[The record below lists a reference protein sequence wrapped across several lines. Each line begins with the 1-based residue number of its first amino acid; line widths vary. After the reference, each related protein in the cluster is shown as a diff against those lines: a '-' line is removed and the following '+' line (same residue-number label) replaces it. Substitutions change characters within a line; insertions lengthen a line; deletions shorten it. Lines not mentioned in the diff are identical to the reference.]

1 MMAALLLVT
10 VSTLLD
16 CARANMFDLLQPLK
30 LRPSECTRGC
40 ARWAALAADGSTA
53 NQTAVD
59 EAWAAGSAPPGA
71 DSQCAQQGRGLN
83 FPPQGGWG
91 TSGNYSDG
99 WNGSSPWD
107 YDLAQPGGFGAF
119 CYCAHRNATPGSS
132 LYGYCQSPRL
142 SPEQLNIQLAGPTS
156 VVLSFVTFGDI
167 TEYFNLTAPPTA
179 EFWLSFPKGPQAKKT
194 TVSGVSTA
202 YDTNAVPDNKAGR
215 DSWKPQPERK
225 YTMHFIRLSGLAPRT
240 SYSYRVRSGNDLP
253 LSRSGIWSGKPSHHI
268 TYVLTTMRAVCCSSH
283 HRIQSDVSLCM
294 YRHAQLP
301 NGRRRPHNVR
311 DVW

>member
-1 MMAALLLVT
+1 MDMVAALLLVAM
-10 VSTLLD
+10 STLLD
-16 CARANMFDLLQPLK
+16 GAKANMFDLLQPLK

-71 DSQCAQQGRGLN
+71 GNQCAQQGRGLT
-83 FPPQGGWG
+83 FPQSGWG

-107 YDLAQPGGFGAF
+107 FDLSQPGGFGAF
-119 CYCAHRNATPGSS
+119 CYCAHRNVTPGSS

-156 VVLSFVTFGDI
+156 VVISFVTFGDI

-179 EFWLSFPKGPQAKKT
+179 EYWLSIPNGRGQAKSATVT

-202 YDTNAVPDNKAGR
+202 YDTNAAPYNKAGR

-240 SYSYRVRSGNDLP
+240 SYNYRVRSGNDLP
-253 LSRSGIWSGKPSHHI
+253 LSKSGIWSGKPSNHTSLALHAHI
-268 TYVLTTMRAVCCSSH
+268 ATIRAVCCSSH
-283 HRIQSDVSLCM
+283 HHPI
-294 YRHAQLP
+294 
-301 NGRRRPHNVR
+301 
-311 DVW
+311 